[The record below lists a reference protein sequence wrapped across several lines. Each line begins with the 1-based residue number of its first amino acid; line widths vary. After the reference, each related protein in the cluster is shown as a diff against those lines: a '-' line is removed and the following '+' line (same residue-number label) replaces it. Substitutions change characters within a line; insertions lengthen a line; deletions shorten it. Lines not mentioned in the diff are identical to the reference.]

1 MRKLLFSLFSLILFS
16 SCATDEAADSSSD
29 SVEQYSE
36 SVVDTFIVGK
46 KSELA
51 ESETAEGESLRME
64 NDTALENM
72 RIGFNAAGTSE
83 NESASAP
90 QITRNPD
97 VAPSFPGGSAAM
109 DQYIA
114 KKLIYPAVA
123 FQNDVEGDVHVSFVV
138 ESNGKRTGI
147 YAKRKLGFGCDE
159 SAIDL
164 IAAMPDWIPGKK
176 AGVPVRCEV
185 TIPVHF
191 GKKSSY

>member
-1 MRKLLFSLFSLILFS
+1 MRKLLFPLFTLILFS
-16 SCATDEAADSSSD
+16 ACATDEAADSATD
-29 SVEQYSE
+29 SIEQYSE
-36 SVVDTFIVGK
+36 SGVDTFIVGK
-46 KSELA
+46 KGELA
-51 ESETAEGESLRME
+51 ESETAEGESLRLE

-72 RIGFNAAGTSE
+72 RIGFNAAGTTE
-83 NESASAP
+83 NESVSIP

-164 IAAMPDWIPGKK
+164 IAGMPDWIPGKK
-176 AGVPVRCEV
+176 AGIPVRCEV

-191 GKKSSY
+191 GKKSPY

>member
-1 MRKLLFSLFSLILFS
+1 MRKLLFPLFTLILFS
-16 SCATDEAADSSSD
+16 ACATDEAADSATD

-36 SVVDTFIVGK
+36 SGVDTFIVGK
-46 KSELA
+46 KGELA
-51 ESETAEGESLRME
+51 ESETAEGESLRLE

-72 RIGFNAAGTSE
+72 RIGFNAAGTTE
-83 NESASAP
+83 NESVSIP

-164 IAAMPDWIPGKK
+164 IAGMPDWIPGKK
-176 AGVPVRCEV
+176 AGIPVRCEV

-191 GKKSSY
+191 GKKSPY

>member
-1 MRKLLFSLFSLILFS
+1 MRKLLFPLFTLILFS
-16 SCATDEAADSSSD
+16 ACATDEAADSATD

-36 SVVDTFIVGK
+36 SGVDTFIVGK
-46 KSELA
+46 KGELA
-51 ESETAEGESLRME
+51 ESETAEGESLRLE

-72 RIGFNAAGTSE
+72 RIGFNAAGTTE
-83 NESASAP
+83 NESVSIP

-114 KKLIYPAVA
+114 KKLIYPGVA

-164 IAAMPDWIPGKK
+164 IAGMPDWIPGKK
-176 AGVPVRCEV
+176 AGIPVRCEV

-191 GKKSSY
+191 GKKSPY